1 MKVGEALRGLNRL
14 FLDSGPVIY
23 YIDANPEYLR
33 VMDSIFEGLN
43 SKQIRAV
50 TSPVTLAECL
60 VLPIRQDDPEKRQV
74 FVEILTSLEMAD
86 FVKTDAAI
94 AQRAA
99 EMRVRYN
106 LKLPDALQIA
116 TAIASNCDAFLT
128 NDAQLN
134 RVMEL
139 RVMVISELEV

>member
-60 VLPIRQDDPEKRQV
+60 VLPIRQDDPEKR
-74 FVEILTSLEMAD
+74 
-86 FVKTDAAI
+86 
-94 AQRAA
+94 
-99 EMRVRYN
+99 
-106 LKLPDALQIA
+106 
-116 TAIASNCDAFLT
+116 
-128 NDAQLN
+128 
-134 RVMEL
+134 
-139 RVMVISELEV
+139 

>member
-1 MKVGEALRGLNRL
+1 
-14 FLDSGPVIY
+14 
-23 YIDANPEYLR
+23 
-33 VMDSIFEGLN
+33 
-43 SKQIRAV
+43 
-50 TSPVTLAECL
+50 
-60 VLPIRQDDPEKRQV
+60 
-74 FVEILTSLEMAD
+74 MAD